1 MVFWSKSDG
10 KAEEDDTLDK
20 IIPNHHDEI
29 LLHENTG
36 DTAELLNDQVLD
48 VIIIGAGW
56 AGISAGMYVG

>member
-20 IIPNHHDEI
+20 IPNQAD
-29 LLHENTG
+29 ENTSG
-36 DTAELLNDQVLD
+36 DTAELLNTDQVLD

-56 AGISAGMYVG
+56 AGISAGMSFG